1 MKIFVQTA
9 EFESSQFIASV
20 LRTDRTLSEKS
31 PDDHVKLEAI
41 NLENRTSDAVST
53 EDCLKNRE
61 ETPT

>member
-20 LRTDRTLSEKS
+20 LRTDRTLSES

-41 NLENRTSDAVST
+41 NFENRTSDAVST
-53 EDCLKNRE
+53 QDCLKNRE

>member
-20 LRTDRTLSEKS
+20 LRTDRTLSES

-53 EDCLKNRE
+53 PDCLKNRE
-61 ETPT
+61 ETTT